1 MLTIEA
7 LEREVRRLAEANP
20 DAEYRAYV
28 PEGEDFASCWYT
40 TGTAGGQ
47 VGCLIGQAIRN
58 LDKEMYDRI
67 AGYEEEKR
75 RSVEICMMRDVFVGF
90 PEVSN
95 WLREV
100 QYHQDSGLSWSQ
112 CLEEADRLEELYPS
126 VV

>member
-1 MLTIEA
+1 MLTLKA
-7 LEREVRRLAEANP
+7 LEQEVRRLAEENP
-20 DAEYRAYV
+20 DATYQGV
-28 PEGEDFASCWYT
+28 GDGCWYT

-90 PEVSN
+90 PKVST

-100 QYHQDSGLSWSQ
+100 QYHQDSGFSWSQ
-112 CLEEADRLEELYPS
+112 CLEEADRLEESYPS